1 MFPRMFC
8 ASLALLVSAALAGCA
23 SDGTTDRAP
32 DRAKYVFVWLKT
44 GPESATKTA
53 EERKPIFEGHMAN
66 IKRLTDEGK
75 LVIAGPFDKPRDPA
89 WRGIFVMNVP
99 TEKEARALVA
109 TDPGVIS
116 GVFVMD
122 LRPMVAPS
130 SLRDVPRLDKELNA
144 ENKEPPKP
152 GEPPRNMRKFVLVTA
167 TDVARVDTAL
177 AGAALEDRVI
187 WRGTFTGASPG
198 GVLVLDST
206 DAEDIRARLA
216 PHDPGEHTC
225 DGWWSTTAIERIPTD
240 HAHRFTP
247 RTALIRTRSFHGET
261 P

>member
-8 ASLALLVSAALAGCA
+8 ASLALLMSAALTACA
-23 SDGTTDRAP
+23 SDGAIDRGPAP
-32 DRAKYVFVWLKT
+32 GGAKYVFVWLKT
-44 GPESATKTA
+44 GPESANKTA
-53 EERKPIFEGHMAN
+53 AERKPIFEGHMAN
-66 IKRLTDEGK
+66 INRLADEGK

-122 LRPMVAPS
+122 LRPMTAPE

-144 ENKEPPKP
+144 ENNEPAKP
-152 GEPPRNMRKFVLVTA
+152 GAPPGNMRKFALVTA
-167 TDVARVDTAL
+167 ADVARVEKAV
-177 AGAALEDRVI
+177 AGAALGNKVI
-187 WRGTFTGASPG
+187 WRGTFTGANPG

-225 DGWWSTTAIERIPTD
+225 DGWWSTTAVERLP
-240 HAHRFTP
+240 H
-247 RTALIRTRSFHGET
+247 
-261 P
+261 